1 MFMSTS
7 FAPDAMCM
15 VMSRSSPEKSPDS
28 VASTSPSVVVA
39 VATCS
44 RCMIIGSA
52 ASAAT
57 RASAYGPPASAG
69 GGSSVG
75 GTSLGGA
82 TDGGASLAGAGVTTV
97 DGSGTSL
104 AAGEDAAPPHAV
116 SVTARSTTARNEGRA
131 VIPAIMHERRTA
143 RDAPNGP

>member
-1 MFMSTS
+1 
-7 FAPDAMCM
+7 
-15 VMSRSSPEKSPDS
+15 
-28 VASTSPSVVVA
+28 
-39 VATCS
+39 
-44 RCMIIGSA
+44 MIIGSA
-52 ASAAT
+52 ASVAT

-82 TDGGASLAGAGVTTV
+82 TDGTSLAGAGVTTV
-97 DGSGTSL
+97 DGSCTWL
-104 AAGEDAAPPHAV
+104 AAGEAAPPHAV

-143 RDAPNGP
+143 RDAPNAP